1 VDYQF
6 AVSDQPAQ
14 PVLSKRT
21 VIPVSALPQELGKA
35 YREIITYLGEIGE
48 MAAVDSA
55 FAAYYNMDMEHLDV
69 EMGFAVTKSLPGKGE
84 IKAGEIAAGKQVSYL
99 YKGPFEGLKPV
110 YNALLQWIG
119 ENGHTPTG
127 IAYEFYYNSPNE
139 VPESDLLTKIIL
151 PLE

>member
-1 VDYQF
+1 
-6 AVSDQPAQ
+6 
-14 PVLSKRT
+14 
-21 VIPVSALPQELGKA
+21 
-35 YREIITYLGEIGE
+35 
-48 MAAVDSA
+48 
-55 FAAYYNMDMEHLDV
+55 
-69 EMGFAVTKSLPGKGE
+69 
-84 IKAGEIAAGKQVSYL
+84 
-99 YKGPFEGLKPV
+99 LKPV

>member
-1 VDYQF
+1 MDYQF

-55 FAAYYNMDMEHLDV
+55 LRPITTWTWSISMWRWA
-69 EMGFAVTKSLPGKGE
+69 LP
-84 IKAGEIAAGKQVSYL
+84 
-99 YKGPFEGLKPV
+99 
-110 YNALLQWIG
+110 
-119 ENGHTPTG
+119 
-127 IAYEFYYNSPNE
+127 
-139 VPESDLLTKIIL
+139 
-151 PLE
+151 